1 MAPQEPCRAEACV
14 LFLSKINYERVVR
27 YKIFVAFSLLI
38 ILSGCYGCPPTILP
52 RECREFFALPSREQ
66 ETKFRSYPVEKQ
78 VDLYLCGMNREPHE
92 IALAAYIAEGGD
104 KNIPYLLQRLKAE
117 QLEISQAH
125 VIDIFVV
132 LAIKGTLRGRQDV
145 VDQLEEVVAKMKSPP
160 VRQKAQGY
168 LEEIKKNV
176 G

>member
-1 MAPQEPCRAEACV
+1 M
-14 LFLSKINYERVVR
+14 R
-27 YKIFVAFSLLI
+27 YKVLVALSLLI

-66 ETKFRSYPVEKQ
+66 ESKFRSYPVEKQ
-78 VDLYLCGMNREPHE
+78 VDLYLCGMNREPPE

-117 QLEISQAH
+117 KLEISQTH

-132 LAIKGTLRGRQDV
+132 LSIKGNLRGRQDV
-145 VDQLEEVVAKMKSPP
+145 VDELEQVVAKMKYQP
-160 VRQKAQGY
+160 VRLKAQTY
-168 LEEIKKNV
+168 LEKIKKNV